1 MNGETVDLR
10 TNYMGLELTSP
21 FIVGASPLSRELDTA
36 KELEDHGAGAL
47 VVSSLFE
54 EQIEQEELSL
64 HHHLN
69 VHDHSHAEATSYFPE
84 PRAYVGGPDAYLEH
98 LARLKSSLS
107 IPVFG
112 SLNGTTPHG
121 WTRYAASMQQAG
133 ADGIELNVYHVATD
147 PDEEP
152 RAVEQRYVDVLE
164 AVRKEVSIPVA
175 MKLSPFF
182 SAPVYMAR
190 ELEKH
195 GAAGLVLF
203 NRFYQPD
210 LDLEELAVTP
220 SLSLSTS
227 EALRLRLRW
236 LAAIYPRVECCLAAS
251 GGVHTAR
258 DAIKAI
264 MSGANGVQM
273 VSALLKN
280 GPGHLARVR
289 ADMAEWMADNG
300 YESVRH
306 MTGCM
311 SLTRCP
317 NPAEYERVNYMAVL
331 QSWRFG
337 VAT

>member
-1 MNGETVDLR
+1 MDLR
-10 TNYMGLELTSP
+10 THYMGLELRSP

-36 KELEDHGAGAL
+36 RELEDRGAGAL
-47 VVSSLFE
+47 VVHSLFE
-54 EQIEQEELSL
+54 EQIEQEELST
-64 HHHLN
+64 HHHLA
-69 VHDHSHAEATSYFPE
+69 VHEDSHAEAISYFPE
-84 PRAYVGGPDAYLEH
+84 PMEFVRGPDAYLEH
-98 LARLKSSLS
+98 LSRLKSSLS
-107 IPVFG
+107 IPVIG

-147 PDEEP
+147 PDEDP
-152 RAVEQRYVDVLE
+152 RAVEQRYIDVLE
-164 AVRKEVSIPVA
+164 AVRGEVTIPVA

-182 SAPVYMAR
+182 SAPVFMAR
-190 ELEKH
+190 KLDEH
-195 GAAGLVLF
+195 GAAGLVLY

-236 LAAIYPRVECCLAAS
+236 LAAVFPRVGCSLAAS

-264 MSGANGVQM
+264 MSGASAVQL

-280 GPGHLARVR
+280 GPAHLARMR
-289 ADMAEWMADNG
+289 TEMAEWMVENEYD
-300 YESVRH
+300 SVRH